1 MFSFLKS
8 SEKILDSIS
17 EYSGRVIAWLVLV
30 LVLLVCFEAGILRL
44 VLKAGAIR
52 DFFETSLLP
61 MLLQQESVAYW
72 FSVMTKAST
81 ALRELEWHIFGVIF
95 LLGAAHTLKHE
106 GHVRIEIFYQKLSER
121 NQAWVNFFGTLFFL
135 LPFCIT
141 LFVVSVPVVYEAY
154 VTGEGSND
162 VGGLPHRFIIMSA
175 IPLCFL
181 LLSLQG
187 LSWLIKN
194 SLLLFYREQ

>member
-61 MLLQQESVAYW
+61 ILLQQETIAANRPHASGCV
-72 FSVMTKAST
+72 KAGGTNHERYRST
-81 ALRELEWHIFGVIF
+81 W
-95 LLGAAHTLKHE
+95 
-106 GHVRIEIFYQKLSER
+106 
-121 NQAWVNFFGTLFFL
+121 NQ
-135 LPFCIT
+135 P
-141 LFVVSVPVVYEAY
+141 VP
-154 VTGEGSND
+154 G
-162 VGGLPHRFIIMSA
+162 
-175 IPLCFL
+175 
-181 LLSLQG
+181 
-187 LSWLIKN
+187 
-194 SLLLFYREQ
+194 